1 MISEIIH
8 LRKDYDKGG
17 LEETDLHADPIQQ
30 FRHWM
35 NEALIAKLVEPYAM
49 TLATVTPE
57 GQPTARIVL
66 LRGADQSGFQFFTNY
81 LSRKG
86 HDIEKNARGAL
97 LFYWA
102 ELERQVRIEGSIS
115 KTEDADSD
123 HYFVMRPRASQIAAV
138 ASAQSEVIADRGV
151 LEKRVAELTAELE
164 GKPVPRP
171 HHWGGYTLKPTSL
184 EFWQGRP
191 SRLHDRL
198 RYRWENARW
207 IIERLSP

>member
-1 MISEIIH
+1 MIPEIIH
-8 LRKDYDKGG
+8 LRRDYDKSG
-17 LEETDLHADPIQQ
+17 LTEADLHVDPIQQ

-35 NEALIAKLVEPYAM
+35 SDALIAKLTEPYAM
-49 TLATVTPE
+49 TLATATPE

-66 LRGADQSGFQFFTNY
+66 LRGVDHTGYQFFTNY

-86 HDIEKNARGAL
+86 QDIEKNARGAL

-102 ELERQVRIEGSIS
+102 ELERQVRIEGAIS
-115 KTEDADSD
+115 MTEDSASD

-138 ASAQSEVIADRGV
+138 ASAQSEVIADRSV
-151 LEKRVAELTAELE
+151 LEQRVSELTAELE

-171 HHWGGYTLKPTSL
+171 AHWGGYTLKPDYI

-198 RYRWENARW
+198 RYRWDTTRW

>member
-1 MISEIIH
+1 MIPEIIH
-8 LRKDYDKGG
+8 TRKDYDKGG
-17 LEETDLHADPIQQ
+17 LMEADLHVDPIQQ
-30 FRHWM
+30 FRHWL
-35 NEALIAKLVEPYAM
+35 NEALMSNLVEPYAM
-49 TLATVTPE
+49 TLATATPQ

-66 LRGADQSGFQFFTNY
+66 LRGVDHTGFQFFTNY

-86 HDIEKNARGAL
+86 QDIEKNVRGSL

-102 ELERQVRIEGSIS
+102 ELERQVRIDGTIS
-115 KTEDADSD
+115 MTEDAASD
-123 HYFVMRPRASQIAAV
+123 HYFAMRPRASQIAAV

-171 HHWGGYTLKPTSL
+171 QHWGGYTLKPDSM

-198 RYRWENARW
+198 RYRWDEVRW

>member
-1 MISEIIH
+1 M
-8 LRKDYDKGG
+8 RKDYDKGG
-17 LEETDLHADPIQQ
+17 LVEADLHADPVQQ

-35 NEALIAKLVEPYAM
+35 NEALIAQLVEPYAM

-57 GQPTARIVL
+57 GQPSARIVL

-86 HDIEKNARGAL
+86 HDIEKNSRGAL

-102 ELERQVRIEGSIS
+102 ELERQVRIEGTIAR
-115 KTEDADSD
+115 TEDAVSD
-123 HYFVMRPRASQIAAV
+123 HYFVMRPRPSQIAAV

-171 HHWGGYTLKPTSL
+171 PHWGGYTLKPDCV

-191 SRLHDRL
+191 NRLHDRL
-198 RYRWENARW
+198 RYRWDKTRW
-207 IIERLSP
+207 VIERLSP